1 MKLNVYAYYDLKQK
15 CFCTPMF
22 TSDSKEVTIENIK
35 RAVLGEK
42 VQFSPK
48 DFSLYFLGIFDD
60 VAGVITGSD
69 KAELLA
75 HLVEFLPPSEASLN
89 V

>member
-1 MKLNVYAYYDLKQK
+1 MTLNVYAYYDQKQK

-22 TSDSKEVTIENIK
+22 TSDVKDVTLENVK
-35 RAVLGEK
+35 RLVLSGKADFAV
-42 VQFSPK
+42 K
-48 DFSLYFLGIFDD
+48 DFSLYYLGVFDD
-60 VAGVITGSD
+60 VAGILYGLD

-75 HLVEFLPPSEASLN
+75 HLIEFVPSEANGN